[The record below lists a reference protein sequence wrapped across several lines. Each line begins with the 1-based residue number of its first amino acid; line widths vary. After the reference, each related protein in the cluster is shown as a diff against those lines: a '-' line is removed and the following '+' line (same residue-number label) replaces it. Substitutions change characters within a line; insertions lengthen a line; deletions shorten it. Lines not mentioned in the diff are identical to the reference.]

1 MLGNSQHLIL
11 PVGWSYRK
19 IHLKSHKRVSW
30 RRREPVKLLSKIKAA
45 NPGRFQNGTRFP
57 ERVSL
62 SWKCLFASLWAAG
75 GAQGLRCSWSC
86 PGSPG
91 WRANGKPG
99 GPAFSSRQPPWYKE
113 GSAKANFVPKSF
125 LAHVV
130 WCFSNPGRLSCS
142 LHITKKQTE
151 IQKSFISN
159 PRENSSSGSQAQDL
173 N

>member
-19 IHLKSHKRVSW
+19 IDLKSHKRVSW
-30 RRREPVKLLSKIKAA
+30 RRREPVKLLRLKQ
-45 NPGRFQNGTRFP
+45 PTRDVFRMEP
-57 ERVSL
+57 DSQRGWVCRGNAFLHLCGLLVEHGAWDARGPAPAVL
-62 SWKCLFASLWAAG
+62 G
-75 GAQGLRCSWSC
+75 GELTGSQGS
-86 PGSPG
+86 
-91 WRANGKPG
+91 
-99 GPAFSSRQPPWYKE
+99 PAFSSRQPPWDKE
-113 GSAKANFVPKSF
+113 GSAKPNFVPQSF
-125 LAHVV
+125 LAHIV

-151 IQKSFISN
+151 IQKSFISD